1 MPKNGVVIISS
12 KEILKTKEEE
22 KMNKRKNKIKI
33 LICNTGSAK
42 AKRTK

>member
-22 KMNKRKNKIKI
+22 KMNEPNKYFLKNDMQYKKGHFV
-33 LICNTGSAK
+33 NQ
-42 AKRTK
+42 